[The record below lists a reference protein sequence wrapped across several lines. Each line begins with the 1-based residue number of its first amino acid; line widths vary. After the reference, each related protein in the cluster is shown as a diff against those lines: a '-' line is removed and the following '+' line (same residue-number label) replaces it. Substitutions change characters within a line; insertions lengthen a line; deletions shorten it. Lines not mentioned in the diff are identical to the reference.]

1 MEPNNK
7 KINNLDNLKA
17 FCKKNQKKI
26 IIFASILVVIAFAC
40 IFLLGPMN
48 NALYAN
54 RIQELKNTISTVS
67 TSPKVLEESPKP
79 LVIQEKFKE
88 LYEKNKDFVGWIIV
102 DGTDVDYPVMQAD
115 DNEYYMKRS
124 FDKEYFGAGSIFLD
138 YRCDITNMFKS
149 AHQIIYGHNM
159 NNGSMFQ
166 TLTRYEDE
174 QFFKDHS
181 YITLNTIYGD
191 YQFEIFSVH
200 ESPISYYYINT
211 EFNSN
216 DEWLE
221 FIEEL
226 QSKSMFSTDIELT
239 KDDVV
244 LTLST
249 CTNRHDSNYRF
260 VVHARL
266 VNPEEYDTD
275 YTYIYK

>member
-1 MEPNNK
+1 MESNNQNK
-7 KINNLDNLKA
+7 NNNVESLKA
-17 FCKKNQKKI
+17 FCKKNQNKI
-26 IIFASILVVIAFAC
+26 IIFASILLVIALAC
-40 IFLLGPMN
+40 IFLLGPIN
-48 NALYAN
+48 DALYAN
-54 RIQELKNTISTVS
+54 RIQELKNTISS
-67 TSPKVLEESPKP
+67 ESASPTAEAKLKP

-88 LYEKNKDFVGWIIV
+88 LYKKNKDFVGWITV

-115 DNEYYMKRS
+115 DNEYYMQRN

-174 QFFKDHS
+174 QFFKDNR
-181 YITLNTIYGD
+181 YIILNTIYGD

-200 ESPISYYYINT
+200 ESPVSYYYINT
-211 EFNSN
+211 DFNSSE
-216 DEWLE
+216 EWLG

-226 QSKSMFSTDIELT
+226 QSKSMFETDIELT

-266 VNPEEYDTD
+266 INPEEYDTE